1 MREDDDTLNEKP
13 QRSPE
18 ELKQALVDCERRLAE
33 VKRTKKSVVKDYADQ
48 IKEIETEIAGILEQL
63 Q

>member
-1 MREDDDTLNEKP
+1 MKREDDDTLNAP

-18 ELKQALVDCERRLAE
+18 ELREALVNCERRLAE
-33 VKRTKKSVVKDYADQ
+33 VKRTKKSVTKDYADQ
-48 IKEIETEIAGILEQL
+48 IKDIDTEIAGILEQL